1 MKAHILITRAIFP
14 ETIAFLK
21 QHFVVADNQDGR
33 PFDEQTLAAKLADK
47 EGVLLFSND
56 RLDAAVMARAP
67 RLKASCNVAV
77 GYNNVDLAA
86 ATERK
91 IMVTNTPEV
100 LTDSTADT
108 TFALIL
114 AAARRVTELEA
125 WLRAGNWDSVR
136 FTEMLGRDVHHATLG
151 IIGMGRIGRAVA
163 KRARGFDMRVLYSDT
178 VRLSPHLEQECD
190 ARYVSKEELLGQ
202 SDFVTLHVFYAPE
215 THHMIGSKE
224 LALMKPTAV
233 LINAARGG
241 VVDELALVDA
251 LKNGRLYAAG
261 LDVFENEPAV
271 RPELLALK
279 NVVLLP
285 HIGSQ
290 TETTRRAM
298 AQLAADNLVAA
309 LQGREPPNWL
319 NRWS

>member
-1 MKAHILITRAIFP
+1 MTHRILITRKIFP

-21 QHFVVADNQDGR
+21 QHFEVEDNQSGQ
-33 PFDEQTLAAKLADK
+33 PFDQHTLAAKLADK
-47 EGVLLFSND
+47 DGVLLFSND
-56 RLDAAVMARAP
+56 PLGDAVMAKAP
-67 RLKASCNVAV
+67 KLKAICNVAV
-77 GYNNVDLAA
+77 GYNNVDIKAA
-86 ATERK
+86 SARK

-114 AAARRVTELEA
+114 SAARRVTELEA
-125 WLRAGNWDSVR
+125 WLRAGHWDSVR

-163 KRARGFDMRVLYSDT
+163 KRARGFDMQVLYADT
-178 VRLSPHLEQECD
+178 VRLSPELEQESN
-190 ARYVSKEELLGQ
+190 ATYVSQEELLRR

-215 THHMIGSKE
+215 THHMIGAKE

-233 LINAARGG
+233 LVNAARGG

-298 AQLAADNLVAA
+298 AKLAADNLVAA
-309 LQGREPPNWL
+309 LSGRKPPTWL
-319 NRWS
+319 NPWT